1 MSALT
6 KIYEELSIERAH
18 VCTGCGSQAM
28 LSHSHIVPRS
38 QEKSLEAVKA
48 NITYHCSKCHEK
60 WEHSNDR
67 VFLKDFQVNMVYMY
81 NNAQSFYWLRTFKMQ
96 KFWELQLKYLPENTN
111 NAKLAPKALEILQEL
126 ELTTVKISLATGIY
140 YER

>member
-38 QEKSLEAVKA
+38 QEKSLETVKG
-48 NITYHCSKCHEK
+48 NITFHCNSCHYS
-60 WEHSNDR
+60 WDHSHLR
-67 VFLKDFQVNMVYMY
+67 VFMKDFKVNMVYMY
-81 NNAQSFYWLRTFKMQ
+81 NNAQSFYWLRMFKMQ
-96 KFWELQLKYLPENTN
+96 QYWQTELDFPEGSQERLRVATN
-111 NAKLAPKALEILQEL
+111 ALGILNALALVIQAIEK
-126 ELTTVKISLATGIY
+126 VK
-140 YER
+140 